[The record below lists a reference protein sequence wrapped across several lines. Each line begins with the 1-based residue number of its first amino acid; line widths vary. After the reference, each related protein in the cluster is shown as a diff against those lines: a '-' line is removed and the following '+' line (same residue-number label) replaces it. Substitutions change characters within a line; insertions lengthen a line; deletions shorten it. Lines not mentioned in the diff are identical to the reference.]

1 MSSIYL
7 YLYIIY
13 ISRPWF
19 KGSGAAA
26 GSGSISGISILLC
39 PFCRYAIVH
48 TNHHFARKREYSDG
62 HPSHFLLQLVGK
74 TDACQRVLIK
84 NTPDVVRRP
93 ACFVVKGVQGSG
105 LWVQGSGLW
114 WRLRRKYLWGDARRS
129 VDRRFSSYRQPSPR
143 GEGAPKGRI
152 GYWRHERQKKEDV
165 TWSPDPRPYFT
176 YLASSS
182 TVTSFRKP

>member
-1 MSSIYL
+1 M
-7 YLYIIY
+7 
-13 ISRPWF
+13 
-19 KGSGAAA
+19 A

-39 PFCRYAIVH
+39 PFCRSAIVH

-62 HPSHFLLQLVGK
+62 HLSHFLLQLVGK
-74 TDACQRVLIK
+74 TDACQRGLIK

-152 GYWRHERQKKEDV
+152 GYWRYERQKKEEV
-165 TWSPDPRPYFT
+165 RCLLISVLISHTWQALRPSLPSGSPDRSP
-176 YLASSS
+176 S
-182 TVTSFRKP
+182 

>member
-1 MSSIYL
+1 MSSI

-13 ISRPWF
+13 ISRSWF

-26 GSGSISGISILLC
+26 AGSGSISETSILLC

-74 TDACQRVLIK
+74 TDACQRILIK
-84 NTPDVVRRP
+84 NTPDVVKRP
-93 ACFVVKGVQGSG
+93 ACFVVKGVQGCGCRVVGAG
-105 LWVQGSGLW
+105 LR

-129 VDRRFSSYRQPSPR
+129 VDRRFSSYRPPSPR

-152 GYWRHERQKKEDV
+152 GHWRYEREWGKERLKCAV
-165 TWSPDPRPYFT
+165 YESTLST
-176 YLASSS
+176 ASRQ
-182 TVTSFRKP
+182 FI